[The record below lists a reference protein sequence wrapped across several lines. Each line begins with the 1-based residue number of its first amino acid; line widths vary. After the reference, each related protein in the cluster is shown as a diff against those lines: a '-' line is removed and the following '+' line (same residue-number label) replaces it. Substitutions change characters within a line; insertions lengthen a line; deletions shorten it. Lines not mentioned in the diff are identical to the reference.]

1 MKEITLPITQTYSL
15 TVDLQKLDISK
26 AVDAGDGRL
35 LVPLGALSNEEFGKA
50 VTVARQNGGK
60 ILYATTSIE
69 QKLEG
74 LLLEYFMGPFTG
86 HDDRR
91 VVFEREILQS
101 SALGYRSKKDLVA
114 KLVNDLDLLS
124 GKEKS
129 ALQSLLKKVMD
140 WRNAFAHGKIQH
152 DSRAG
157 CLVRYYSGEPRT
169 LALTDEYWDE
179 VERSFKDCDALL
191 DRVKKKLASLQA
203 HNHDDAPKN
212 CG

>member
-1 MKEITLPITQTYSL
+1 MKEINLPITQTYSL

-26 AVDAGDGRL
+26 AVNAGDGRL
-35 LVPLGALSNEEFGKA
+35 LVPLGVLSSEEFGKA
-50 VTVARQNGGK
+50 VAVARQNGGK

-86 HDDRR
+86 HNDRR

-101 SALGYRSKKDLVA
+101 SALGYRAKKDFVA
-114 KLVNDLDLLS
+114 KLINDLDLLS

-157 CLVRYYSGEPRT
+157 CFVRYYSGEPRT

-191 DRVKKKLASLQA
+191 DQVKRKLTGLQV
-203 HNHDDAPKN
+203 HNHDGTAN
-212 CG
+212 SGT